1 MPQPSNQPFSFSM
14 LPEPETTDADM
25 EMWLGRKFGTF
36 FLLNMLTKNIFLTK
50 KMKHNLIRDGCI

>member
-1 MPQPSNQPFSFSM
+1 M

-36 FLLNMLTKNIFLTK
+36 FLLKDADK
-50 KMKHNLIRDGCI
+50 KYISDKKDETHNLICDGCI

>member
-36 FLLNMLTKNIFLTK
+36 FLLKDADK
-50 KMKHNLIRDGCI
+50 KYISDKKDETQLDL